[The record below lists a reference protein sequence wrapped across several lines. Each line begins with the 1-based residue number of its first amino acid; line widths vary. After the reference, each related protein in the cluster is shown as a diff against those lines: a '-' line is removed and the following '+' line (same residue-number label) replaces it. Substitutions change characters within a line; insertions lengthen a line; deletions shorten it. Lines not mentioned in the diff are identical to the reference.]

1 MNIHFRWNHDYME
14 DFVRNREW
22 SEYFLKIRFDVVGL
36 KSKESIV
43 KMRIFLI
50 ESSSKINNEKLRKM
64 WISFTFSQK

>member
-22 SEYFLKIRFDVVGL
+22 SEYFPKIRFDVVGL